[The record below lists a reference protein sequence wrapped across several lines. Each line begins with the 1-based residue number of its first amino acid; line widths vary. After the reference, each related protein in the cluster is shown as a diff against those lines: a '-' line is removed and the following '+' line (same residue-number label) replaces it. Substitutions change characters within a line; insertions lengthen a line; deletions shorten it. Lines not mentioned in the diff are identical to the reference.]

1 MTRKST
7 AAMKRLAFGIGL
19 VALAA
24 AAAYGER
31 GDSLS
36 STRTVT
42 VQAEGRDVPLSLN
55 DRAAT
60 FAVSAPARS
69 AVKVKA
75 GTTISTKIYPS
86 FAAVEGDLL
95 PSLELARWKGL
106 AFEEGALAAVEAKL
120 EESGGDLGS
129 GKGGFL
135 GGLAIKLGRAYQAED
150 RPAPR
155 VAFADAQAFIAT
167 AIALSRADGKVPAEL
182 GLSDE
187 VASKANQDKD
197 RFLKEELAARLPAG
211 RYGWSEGLKRIYLSE
226 LWLAKPFERADE
238 AQFKAA
244 VALTWA
250 VGDDPVIAKEYG
262 FLSGLFGAL
271 VGSPPGSVS
280 VAEYKTLLRGRDPL
294 IVLKEVGTLRT
305 LQVEAKERGD
315 AFVFLPAPRFRDA
328 ELLRRFAA
336 TESVGGG
343 TWAEA
348 YEAAVRSGK
357 VGGKAAAGAP
367 WLDFAAYAWA
377 ALLTPESAPEAA
389 KLTWDDGYKKRLAE
403 SYATG
408 FDQTRGR
415 AAPTPPGGGTAEAVA
430 VEVEPEFRLEP
441 LPEYY
446 LRAARAYGRLGD
458 VLESSLGASTLET
471 MRGSREGGAAEAES
485 LAAEAAGLDRLFYGL
500 YLLSCADVGI
510 TPALRYGE
518 VPNTAEAAK
527 EAYTWLE
534 TWRSDKD
541 MARDLREA
549 WLLGPGDPS
558 APAKGN
564 VYRCV
569 LGVRIIDVEVKYDRK
584 PSISLRGTAGTVNLG
599 FKPAAYAVAVP
610 VVVEVAVPGDKP
622 LTRAQF
628 RAICDKHK
636 TEGAIV
642 AALKDFGKPEE
653 VPPEEAPARPEGEV
667 DTGMVVLIVLLAVFA
682 FIIVVALIAS
692 RQRY

>member
-1 MTRKST
+1 MARIYT
-7 AAMKRLAFGIGL
+7 AAMRSVVFGIVM

-42 VQAEGRDVPLSLN
+42 VQMEGGDVPLSLN
-55 DRAAT
+55 DRGAT

-69 AVKVKA
+69 AVKAEA
-75 GTTISTKIYPS
+75 GTTISTTIYPS
-86 FAAVEGDLL
+86 FAAAEGKLL
-95 PSLELARWKGL
+95 PSIELARWRGL
-106 AFEEGALAAVEAKL
+106 AFEEGALAAAEAKL
-120 EESGGDLGS
+120 EGSVGDLGS

-155 VAFADAQAFIAT
+155 VAFADAQAFVAT
-167 AIALSRADGKVPAEL
+167 AIALSRADGKIPAEL

-197 RFLKEELAARLPAG
+197 RFLKEELAAQLPAG
-211 RYGWSEGLKRIYLSE
+211 RYAWSEDLKRIYLAE
-226 LWLAKPFERADE
+226 LWLGKRFERADE
-238 AQFKAA
+238 AQFKSAI
-244 VALTWA
+244 ALTWA

-262 FLSGLFGAL
+262 FLSDFFGAL
-271 VGSPPGSVS
+271 VGLPRGSAS
-280 VAEYKTLLRGRDPL
+280 VAEYNKLLRGRDPL

-305 LQVEAKERGD
+305 LQVEAKGEGE
-315 AFVFLPAPRFRDA
+315 AFVFLPAPGCRDA

-336 TESVGGG
+336 AESVGEG

-348 YEAAVRSGK
+348 YAAAVRSGK
-357 VGGKAAAGAP
+357 VGGKASAGAP

-403 SYATG
+403 SYVTG

-415 AAPTPPGGGTAEAVA
+415 AAPAPPGAGTAEGVA
-430 VEVEPEFRLEP
+430 VELEPEFRLEP

-446 LRAARAYGRLGD
+446 LRAARAYGRLAS
-458 VLESSLGASTLET
+458 VLEKSLSAAALEGV
-471 MRGSREGGAAEAES
+471 RGSREGGAAESES
-485 LAAEAAGLDRLFYGL
+485 LAAEAAGISRLFYGL

-510 TPALRYGE
+510 TPALSYGE
-518 VPNTAEAAK
+518 VPNAAAAATG
-527 EAYTWLE
+527 AYTWLE

-541 MARDLREA
+541 MARDVREA
-549 WLLGPGDPS
+549 RLLGPADP
-558 APAKGN
+558 ADPARGN
-564 VYRCV
+564 VYRCI
-569 LGVRIIDVEVKYDRK
+569 LGVRIIDVEIKYDRK
-584 PSISLRGTAGTVNLG
+584 PSVSLRGTAGTVNLR
-599 FKPAAYAVAVP
+599 FKPATYAVAVP
-610 VVVEVAVPGDKP
+610 VVVEVVVPGDKP

-628 RAICDKHK
+628 RKLCDRHK
-636 TEGAIV
+636 TEGAIL

-653 VPPEEAPARPEGEV
+653 VPPEEAPAEPEGEV
-667 DTGMVVLIVLLAVFA
+667 DTGMVVLIVVLAVFA
-682 FIIVVALIAS
+682 FIIVVALISS
-692 RQRY
+692 RQRF